1 MPFVRYFVGVGGALL
16 ALLFIVNIYLPKPA
30 ELPPQQQR
38 VGVDKSTIRITST
51 QKGPERVEIDTS
63 LPTIVPATDVAL
75 AQSRPLN
82 TAAAQSAT
90 QVSSREA
97 FAQMDVP
104 AKPAIAAAPPR
115 KTKPKIAR
123 TESQRQYAQQPMP
136 TRVVMAQRQPSFFGG
151 LFGTW

>member
-30 ELPPQQQR
+30 DLPQQQR
-38 VGVDKSTIRITST
+38 AGVDKSTIRITST

-75 AQSRPLN
+75 AQSRAPSTT
-82 TAAAQSAT
+82 TAQASPQ
-90 QVSSREA
+90 REA
-97 FAQMDVP
+97 FAQMTEP
-104 AKPAIAAAPPR
+104 AKPAATAPA
-115 KTKPKIAR
+115 PKKSKAR
-123 TESQRQYAQQPMP
+123 VARSDNQRRLAMQQQQYG
-136 TRVVMAQRQPSFFGG
+136 RVVMAQRQPSFFGG